1 MVPDNMALGDGGVP
15 PPQLLLEIPSG
26 SYEVGDQTHNASHS
40 GKLVAQPTAAA
51 AAAGRFMICSKRHLF
66 NSRCRLHHLWAQHWP
81 DCWPSVAGRRAS
93 AHHHTRTLLR
103 RQAELGEASEGAKY
117 PLPAVCKKLVC
128 QLSHQGVHVLRGAL
142 CLQSQVDLLQV
153 SFLWNRQA

>member
-1 MVPDNMALGDGGVP
+1 MALGEGGVP

-40 GKLVAQPTAAA
+40 GEPVAQPTAAA
-51 AAAGRFMICSKRHLF
+51 AATERFMTCSKRHLF

-103 RQAELGEASEGAKY
+103 RQ
-117 PLPAVCKKLVC
+117 PW
-128 QLSHQGVHVLRGAL
+128 LSQDRHLKVPSTPY
-142 CLQSQVDLLQV
+142 LQSARSSSVNCATRASTSSEEHCAFRARWTCSRLA
-153 SFLWNRQA
+153 S